1 MLERPASRAGTEA
14 TIDPRDSIKRRKISD
29 EVRDAL
35 LAMIREGDLNEGDR
49 LPPERDL
56 ASRFGVS
63 RTTLRDAIR
72 ELELLGYLDVRQGDG
87 TVVRSPGGETLA
99 MPFRRILHG
108 RPQLAEDLLQFR
120 RMLEP
125 EVAALAAARVTTKDA
140 TALHE
145 ALSRQDRL
153 VRAGRRLLE
162 EDVAFHRLIARVAG
176 NTTVLHVLNTLQ
188 AMLRELRSHMLT
200 GDQPALAL
208 RQHTAIANAIIDGD
222 ATTARRAVLEHLEAV
237 ERSIV
242 RGPGASPRE
251 VTEP

>member
-1 MLERPASRAGTEA
+1 MGIGNWALTWEMSR
-14 TIDPRDSIKRRKISD
+14 SF
-29 EVRDAL
+29 L
-35 LAMIREGDLNEGDR
+35 HLLNE
-49 LPPERDL
+49 LSEQVI
-56 ASRFGVS
+56 GV
-63 RTTLRDAIR
+63 
-72 ELELLGYLDVRQGDG
+72 
-87 TVVRSPGGETLA
+87 
-99 MPFRRILHG
+99 
-108 RPQLAEDLLQFR
+108 
-120 RMLEP
+120 
-125 EVAALAAARVTTKDA
+125 
-140 TALHE
+140 
-145 ALSRQDRL
+145 

-162 EDVAFHRLIARVAG
+162 EDVAFHRLIARLAG
-176 NTTVLHVLNTLQ
+176 NTTVLLVLNSLQ